1 VSVEAISWALNDAPN
16 VPPACLA
23 VLVGLANHAHA
34 NGRGAYPSQ
43 ERLAHYARKSVRA
56 VRNDLAQ
63 LERLGLIRRG
73 DQRHTAFL
81 PTDRR
86 PIVWDLAMERRRPV
100 PVHLDVNAEP
110 RSGRPADVP
119 EPVENREEVGFR
131 AEADDRP
138 CGTERPEAQYRPTG
152 SRLPTNRPLT
162 IKNHKR
168 PRAPKGAAL
177 PVDNQQQKC
186 ARHRGNPAQNCGPC
200 RSERIGGSR

>member
-1 VSVEAISWALNDAPN
+1 MSVEAISWALNAAPD

-81 PTDRR
+81 PSDRR
-86 PIVWDLAMERRRPV
+86 PVVWDLAMERRRPL
-100 PVHLDVNAEP
+100 PAHLDVNAEP

-119 EPVENREEVGFR
+119 EPVDNRAEAGFR
-131 AEADDRP
+131 AEPDDRSS
-138 CGTERPEAQYRPTG
+138 GTERPEAQYRATG

-168 PRAPKGAAL
+168 TRTLRGAA
-177 PVDNQQQKC
+177 PVESPRCQT
-186 ARHRGNPAQNCGPC
+186 HRGQPAHNCGPC
-200 RSERIGGSR
+200 RSEQIEGAR